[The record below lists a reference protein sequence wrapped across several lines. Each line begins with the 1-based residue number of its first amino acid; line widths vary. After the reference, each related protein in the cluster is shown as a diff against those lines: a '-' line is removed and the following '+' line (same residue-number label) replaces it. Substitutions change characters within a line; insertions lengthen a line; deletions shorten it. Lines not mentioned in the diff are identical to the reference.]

1 MRASGLA
8 AGQRGGEAF
17 PPRPAAALVTP
28 EPAGAGGSHEATDD
42 LRIRADVRR
51 PQSWLHQERRP
62 AVLSPTVRRRRL
74 ALELRRLRE
83 AARLTCEEVAEHL
96 ECSASKISRVET
108 GRVSVSPR
116 DVRDMLEL
124 YGVPESQRESLVQLA
139 RDSRQK
145 GWWHAYSDT
154 IQPQFAAYIGLES
167 AASEIRNY
175 EVSLIPALL
184 QTEDY
189 ARAAISADLVSGR
202 PEDVDRMVE
211 FRMARQPALT
221 RDDPPKLWAVLD
233 EAALHRRVGGAGL
246 MRMQLEH
253 LLEVSRLPSVALQ
266 VIPFAGGA
274 HPAMGRPF
282 IVLVFPERI
291 DPDVVYLEELTRA
304 IYLEDVEEVDKYNM
318 FFNHLQATAL
328 SFDESAALMISVLKE
343 M

>member
-1 MRASGLA
+1 M
-8 AGQRGGEAF
+8 
-17 PPRPAAALVTP
+17 
-28 EPAGAGGSHEATDD
+28 
-42 LRIRADVRR
+42 
-51 PQSWLHQERRP
+51 
-62 AVLSPTVRRRRL
+62 LSPTVRRRRL

-116 DVRDMLEL
+116 DVRDMLAL
-124 YGVPESQRESLVQLA
+124 YGVPEAQREDLVQLA

-154 IQPQFAAYIGLES
+154 IQPQFAVYIGLES
-167 AASEIRNY
+167 AASEIRIY

-189 ARAAISADLVSGR
+189 ARTVISAGMVSGR
-202 PEDVDRMVE
+202 HEDISRNVE
-211 FRMARQPALT
+211 LRMARQPALT

-233 EAALHRRVGGAGL
+233 EAALRRRVGGAAL
-246 MRMQLEH
+246 MRLQLEH
-253 LLEVSRLPSVALQ
+253 LLNMAALPNVAVQ
-266 VIPFAGGA
+266 VIPFGGGA

-282 IVLVFPERI
+282 VVLVFPELI
-291 DPDVVYLEELTRA
+291 DPDVVYLEDLTRA
-304 IYLEDVEEVDKYNM
+304 MYLEDVDEVDRYNM
-318 FFNHLQATAL
+318 FFNHLRATAL
-328 SFDESAALMISVLKE
+328 SFEESAALIVSVLKE